1 VKVRFRREAAAEV
14 RHARDWYAE
23 RDAELGDRLVAAV
36 DAAVQRVAARPLSL
50 PVVPGVP
57 TARRAQ
63 LRNFP
68 FLLVFRVLAGDV
80 IEVLALAHMRRRP
93 HYWKRRAR

>member
-1 VKVRFRREAAAEV
+1 VKVRFRREAATEV
-14 RHARDWYAE
+14 RHARDWYAA
-23 RDAELGDRLVAAV
+23 RDTELGDRLVAAV
-36 DAAVQRVAARPLSL
+36 DAAVERVAGRPLSF
-50 PVVPGVP
+50 PVVALVP

-68 FLLVFRVLAGDV
+68 FLLVFRVLPGDV

-93 HYWKRRAR
+93 YYWRRRAR

>member
-14 RHARDWYAE
+14 RHARDWYAV
-23 RDAELGDRLVAAV
+23 RDTELGGRLVAAV
-36 DAAVQRVAARPLSL
+36 DAAVERVAARPLSFPIVAL
-50 PVVPGVP
+50 VP

-63 LRNFP
+63 LRSFP
-68 FLLVFRVLAGDV
+68 FLLVFRVLPGDV

-93 HYWKRRAR
+93 NYWKRRAR